1 MSYLDVILDSYL
13 WSMLTMLML
22 MMMIRRKVEAVEE
35 AAATIEMMIPIVDI
49 DVRCPLLIWDN
60 SMTTMMM
67 QMIDVALVHLIGEFV
82 VVVE

>member
-1 MSYLDVILDSYL
+1 
-13 WSMLTMLML
+13 MLTMLMLMML

-67 QMIDVALVHLIGEFV
+67 LMIDVALVHLIGEFV